1 MRTSAAVLLLL
12 LAACCAGASVEDVV
26 ADPAALPAADAEAAE
41 PAAAIEPPPPRE
53 PRALD
58 VDMTPFQEAYD
69 AQLAEAQAEITGQT
83 APESSR
89 RTDMASLGIRA
100 AGVLLAICGII
111 VLMGYAAKR
120 FGGKTPL
127 LAGASLGRPLGRVYL
142 DPKTVLHFVETGG
155 RVLVIGASHGSIAL
169 ITEFEADAFRAAE
182 DTPPRAAQTP
192 AAPSGESAFID
203 ALRRKQET
211 PAAAGTP
218 DIESLRGDIQRL
230 KEFLRESQRDGA

>member
-1 MRTSAAVLLLL
+1 VDDVP
-12 LAACCAGASVEDVV
+12 AG
-26 ADPAALPAADAEAAE
+26 PAALPASESVAAE

-69 AQLAEAQAEITGQT
+69 AQLAEAQAEITGEAAAE
-83 APESSR
+83 APG
-89 RTDMASLGIRA
+89 RTDVTSLGIRA

-111 VLMGYAAKR
+111 VLMGYAARR

-127 LAGASLGRPLGRVYL
+127 LAGTALGRPMGRLYL

-155 RVLVIGASHGSIAL
+155 RVLVIGASQGSIAL
-169 ITEFEADAFRAAE
+169 ITEFEAEAFNAAE
-182 DTPPRAAQTP
+182 ETMPRTAVAARPTG
-192 AAPSGESAFID
+192 GESAVVD
-203 ALRRKQET
+203 ALRRKQDAATAT
-211 PAAAGTP
+211 PGTP
-218 DIESLRGDIQRL
+218 DIDSLRGDIQRL